1 VKIGQ
6 VVKVKAAVYRLCGG
20 RRKVETVV
28 GKKL

>member
-1 VKIGQ
+1 MKKG
-6 VVKVKAAVYRLCGG
+6 ACGG